1 MSGDDDE
8 GVTVTPPERYAIGLS
23 FGNSNSSIAHTS
35 SVCTGDGEFGD
46 FFYSTNEVTGRKS

>member
-1 MSGDDDE
+1 MSAEDDE

-35 SVCTGDGEFGD
+35 GVCLQVNAEDILATSNKYVGG
-46 FFYSTNEVTGRKS
+46 